1 MEAADRFKVAGQAGL
16 VFAVCLA
23 GLGYW
28 LGVLKG
34 LLPASACIIAGAMM
48 VTKRQWGAGF
58 AAVIVIMAL
67 SMAGQVLP
75 PLPF

>member
-1 MEAADRFKVAGQAGL
+1 
-16 VFAVCLA
+16 
-23 GLGYW
+23 
-28 LGVLKG
+28 
-34 LLPASACIIAGAMM
+34 MM